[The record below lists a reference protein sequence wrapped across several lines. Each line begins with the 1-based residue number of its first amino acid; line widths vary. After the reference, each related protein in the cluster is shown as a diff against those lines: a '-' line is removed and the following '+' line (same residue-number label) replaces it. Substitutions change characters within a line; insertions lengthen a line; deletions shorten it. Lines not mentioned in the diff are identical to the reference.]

1 MISANDTTN
10 YTVKLFVRADP
21 ELGCE
26 RQKQAA
32 LEKLETLDDDGRIDS
47 YEIHAWTKEI
57 RVRGPLEGT
66 DYYENVFDHIE
77 AFQQWADE
85 ESVRLNTAFKLQSVD
100 CEITDETY
108 RVLSLPSI
116 CIAVYED
123 GELCSVYPHSTDEGC
138 RTAGSCLTELE
149 QYSQV
154 EYAG

>member
-1 MISANDTTN
+1 MISANETTN

-26 RQKQAA
+26 RQKQAVV
-32 LEKLETLDDDGRIDS
+32 ETVETLADEDRIDS
-47 YEIHAWTKEI
+47 YEVHPWSKEI
-57 RVRGPLEGT
+57 RIRGPLEGT
-66 DYYENVFDHIE
+66 AYYQNVFDHIE

-85 ESVRLNTAFKLQSVD
+85 RSVRLNTAFKMQSVD

-123 GELCSVYPHSTDEGC
+123 GELCAVYPHSTDEQC
-138 RTAGSCLTELE
+138 QTPSSCLRELE
-149 QYSQV
+149 AYTQI
-154 EYAG
+154 EYAN